1 MESSKY
7 TILVVDDE
15 ELIRNLMATFLS
27 KMGYSSVT
35 ATDGVDALDKLKENK
50 IDAVVTDAKM
60 PRMDGIDLTM
70 AISKEYHGLPIMIS
84 TAYGEEYS
92 IATAICVGA
101 KEFIQKPFS
110 FYEFAI
116 RLRKMIHDSEASKRR
131 RTETNED
138 GELEKLRLELE
149 DILKR
154 VCRFSS

>member
-15 ELIRNLMATFLS
+15 ELIRNLMAAFLS
-27 KMGYSSVT
+27 KMGYSYVT
-35 ATDGVDALDKLKENK
+35 ATDGCDALDKLKANK

-60 PRMDGIDLTM
+60 PKMDGIDLTM
-70 AISKEYHGLPIMIS
+70 AISKEYPRLPIMIS

-101 KEFIQKPFS
+101 REFIQKPFS

-116 RLRKMIHDSEASKRR
+116 RLRKMIHDSEVFRSR
-131 RTETNED
+131 RTEENED
-138 GELEKLRLELE
+138 KELKKLRLELE
-149 DILKR
+149 QILQP
-154 VCRFSS
+154 VG